1 MASTIP
7 PGELP
12 VPRLSCKCGHVVQMT
27 DEQRKELVGKF
38 FACPECG
45 LSRRIRPLG
54 VPTLSTNTE
63 SAAPTDLTRGW
74 VRLPIGVLPRRKHWK
89 LTGIVL
95 AVAILVCGFTMYL
108 TVNLKATKTDM
119 RRVEAANVPPQN
131 VQPNLPVKLPDV
143 KLLPRQP
150 AEIVEAPANPNPPRA
165 EKRQENVIEKPAEK
179 PLLRRVVDAVTEP
192 ARPPIVQ
199 PPRGAKPLLV
209 DSETDSDVLKGV
221 RQLLRENLPT
231 GQWEEVAWWPARHI
245 EAGGIRQ
252 LMARMKLRTR
262 NKFGALEVMDLLFV
276 ADFQNGTIR
285 VATSGGRDNDFA
297 VSGHNAFDRGLTK
310 IFTVQDIA

>member
-150 AEIVEAPANPNPPRA
+150 AEIVEAPANPNPPPSLESSLNNSRDAAKRDVYQQALTELHRFLSTDQRFRPSCACALRCTTRRSRPTSPSWGSRA
-165 EKRQENVIEKPAEK
+165 RA
-179 PLLRRVVDAVTEP
+179 
-192 ARPPIVQ
+192 IV
-199 PPRGAKPLLV
+199 PRA
-209 DSETDSDVLKGV
+209 S
-221 RQLLRENLPT
+221 
-231 GQWEEVAWWPARHI
+231 
-245 EAGGIRQ
+245 
-252 LMARMKLRTR
+252 
-262 NKFGALEVMDLLFV
+262 
-276 ADFQNGTIR
+276 
-285 VATSGGRDNDFA
+285 
-297 VSGHNAFDRGLTK
+297 
-310 IFTVQDIA
+310 